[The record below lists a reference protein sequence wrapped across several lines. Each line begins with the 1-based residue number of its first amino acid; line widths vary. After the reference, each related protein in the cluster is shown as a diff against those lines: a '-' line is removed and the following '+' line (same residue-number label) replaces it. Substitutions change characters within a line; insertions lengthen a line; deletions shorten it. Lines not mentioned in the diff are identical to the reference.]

1 VNIGVLILN
10 LLLVA
15 LLVMALRR
23 GRVALEPAAKR
34 WMEQFAVLVPRLLLA
49 LIGAGFL
56 AKLIPSDVIASF
68 LGDDAGF
75 LGILIGAFAGL
86 LIPAGPV
93 VAFSIAAVF
102 ARAGATSP
110 ALIAFVSAWSLFA
123 LHRIFIYEIPLLG
136 ASFMRLRLAS
146 IWFMPFAAGA
156 LAALVLQIIG

>member
-10 LLLVA
+10 VILVILLV
-15 LLVMALRR
+15 LALRR
-23 GRVALEPAAKR
+23 GRSALEPAAKR

-56 AKLIPSDVIASF
+56 AKLIPSEIIAAF
-68 LGDDAGF
+68 LGDEAG
-75 LGILIGAFAGL
+75 LMGIAIGAFAGL

-110 ALIAFVSAWSLFA
+110 ALIAFVTAWSLFA
-123 LHRIFIYEIPLLG
+123 LHRIFIYELPLLG
-136 ASFMRLRLAS
+136 GSFMRLRLLS
-146 IWFMPFAAGA
+146 VGFIPFAAGM
-156 LAALVLQIIG
+156 LAAFVLQFIG